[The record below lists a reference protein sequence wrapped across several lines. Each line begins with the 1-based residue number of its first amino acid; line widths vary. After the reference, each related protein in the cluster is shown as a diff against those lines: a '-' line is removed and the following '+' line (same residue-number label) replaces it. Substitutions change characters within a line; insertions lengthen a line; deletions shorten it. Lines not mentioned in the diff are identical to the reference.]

1 MLVWICIS
9 DKGISPPIFQKSGLA
24 VNKSVYLD
32 IIKRGL
38 VPFIEKHHSDG
49 KYKFWPDLASSHYA
63 KVVVDYFRA
72 KKISFVQK
80 IENPANVPEAR
91 PIEDFWSILKG
102 NVYENGWRAK
112 NLDELTNKINL

>member
-1 MLVWICIS
+1 MFSICIS

-63 KVVVDYFRA
+63 KEVVDYFRA
-72 KKISFVQK
+72 KKISFFQK
-80 IENPANVPEAR
+80 IENPANVLEAR
-91 PIEDFWSILKG
+91 PIEGFWSISKD
-102 NVYENGWRAK
+102 NVYKNGWRAK
-112 NLDELTNKINL
+112 N